1 MRREWPSGQSA
12 GLWVGR
18 PGFKSWMGHY
28 VVALS
33 KSLHVK
39 PEVPSPAGFGVGD
52 LNFPRTRLLCDGC
65 PPLVPSPAGFGVGFP
80 RTRLGWVGWVG
91 RVGGWVASLTLL
103 HLLGKDVKPEVP
115 SPAGFGV
122 GDVNFPRWVGLGWV
136 GWWLLCDG
144 CP

>member
-1 MRREWPSGQSA
+1 M
-12 GLWVGR
+12 
-18 PGFKSWMGHY
+18 
-28 VVALS
+28 
-33 KSLHVK
+33 
-39 PEVPSPAGFGVGD
+39 
-52 LNFPRTRLLCDGC
+52 DGC

-122 GDVNFPRWVGLGWV
+122 GDVNFRLDEDIAIFWQNDSSEKSFALLGLREAGFWTSMSILRAIV
-136 GWWLLCDG
+136 
-144 CP
+144 